1 RQEGRRSHSSSSGRD
16 ESGGRGSRER
26 TGRNII
32 SGDSARD
39 PTGKSSSNAGSHGRM
54 SGGGG
59 LFSGPLAAA
68 AEDGAGGG
76 DANNINRPV
85 YPGRIPPPYDADD
98 GDSSAVTQGPPTYAA
113 AAVPPA
119 PPAYDVPPPRKTA
132 ARGTAIGAP
141 TAEVDEA
148 YFYTDEYPFTA
159 AQFDREREN
168 LLGQHTGLDPKMAQ
182 IDPSSRKM
190 LQMTSG
196 VAGDLEKWDIE
207 CARKHLDAIK
217 DSVTTH
223 DDLHE
228 FTLMKGEK
236 VVNALDLA
244 GLEEAPGVFDEVT
257 QRCRLVFTN
266 KKRLIFTQQVLQ
278 VFVHQK
284 LTTSYQTSTCTFNDI
299 LEFLCCP
306 TGGTMYSEK
315 NIDGVTQT
323 LGDHDPGDCMSR
335 WDKTRF
341 MRHALVIRYVDCASH
356 SVRETMAM
364 AHPSIP
370 ASQLYEMARSIEAN
384 ITIRTADWTKSK
396 SLPTPLDAAS
406 FNNSPPSPPLFKRKS
421 YKGLMFLLLIV
432 ALIFFVID
440 PTAAVFM
447 VLAVLAALFGAYS
460 GSKTQQKRVRN
471 AGWWMLN
478 VASKRTLGSNGAG
491 AGVYALSFFLGLQ
504 GTGESSQTTSSYP
517 Y

>member
-1 RQEGRRSHSSSSGRD
+1 M
-16 ESGGRGSRER
+16 SGGG
-26 TGRNII
+26 
-32 SGDSARD
+32 GD
-39 PTGKSSSNAGSHGRM
+39 TF
-54 SGGGG
+54 GGGG
-59 LFSGPLAAA
+59 LFSGPAAA
-68 AEDGAGGG
+68 TENGKGGG
-76 DANNINRPV
+76 DANNMNRPV
-85 YPGRIPPPYDADD
+85 YPGRTPPPYDADD

-113 AAVPPA
+113 SAAPPA
-119 PPAYDVPPPRKTA
+119 PPAYEVPPPRMTA

-141 TAEVDEA
+141 AAEVDEA
-148 YFYTDEYPFTA
+148 YFFTDVYPFTA

-168 LLGQHTGLDPKMAQ
+168 LLGHHTGLDPKMAQ

-196 VAGDLEKWDIE
+196 VAADLEKWDIE

-223 DDLHE
+223 DDLHQ
-228 FTLMKGEK
+228 FTFMKGEK

-257 QRCRLVFTN
+257 QRCRVVFTN
-266 KKRLIFTQQVLQ
+266 KKRLIFTQVLQ
-278 VFVHQK
+278 VFVQQK

-299 LEFLCCP
+299 LDFLCCP

-315 NIDGVTQT
+315 NIHGVTQT

-335 WDKTRF
+335 WDKTRH
-341 MRHALVIRYVDCASH
+341 MRHALVIRYVDCASN
-356 SVRETMAM
+356 SVKETTAM

-384 ITIRTADWTKSK
+384 ITIRTADWMKCK
-396 SLPTPLDAAS
+396 SLPTALNAGS

-432 ALIFFVID
+432 SLIFFAVN

-447 VLAVLAALFGAYS
+447 FLSVLAALFGAYS

-471 AGWWMLN
+471 AGSWILN
-478 VASKRTLGSNGAG
+478 AASKRTLGSNGAG

-504 GTGESSQTTSSYP
+504 NTDGSSSQSASSYP